1 MPKVSIIGA
10 GNVGS
15 TTALN
20 IVSKQLADIVLLDIN
35 TELAIGKSMDLQD
48 YQSSINGCK
57 SIIGTSDYSLISD
70 SDVIVISA
78 GRARRKGETITREDL
93 AEINSEIIKGI
104 AVKIKE
110 YSPNSIVLTITN
122 PLDKMNLLG
131 YKESGI
137 NRKKVI
143 GVGGLLDTAR
153 LKIIISKELNVPV
166 TLVDAVIKGPHN
178 NDMIPC
184 FSCAKVNGKPVSELI
199 SSEKLN
205 KIKQKVR
212 SRGAEV
218 TKHMGSGYYAI
229 GNVTSQMVESILLD
243 KKELMTVSVCLE
255 GEYGINGVS
264 IGVLIRLGKDGA
276 EIVEVDFSEKKEL
289 IEAAEKMGA

>member
-20 IVSKQLADIVLLDIN
+20 IIQKQLADVVLIDIN
-35 TELAIGKSMDLQD
+35 SDFAIGKAMDLQD
-48 YQSSINGCK
+48 YQSSIDGCK
-57 SIIGTSDYSLISD
+57 QITGGSDYNLIKD

-78 GRARRKGETITREDL
+78 GRTRKKGETITREDL
-93 AEINSEIIKGI
+93 SKINTDIIKGI

-122 PLDKMNLLG
+122 PVDKMNLIVS
-131 YKESGI
+131 KELSD
-137 NRKKVI
+137 RKKAI
-143 GVGGLLDTAR
+143 GVGGLLDSSR
-153 LKIIISKELNVPV
+153 LRLILAEELNVPV
-166 TLVDAVIKGPHN
+166 ALIDAVVKGPHSN
-178 NDMIPC
+178 NMIPC
-184 FSCAKVNGKPVSELI
+184 FSLAKINGKLVSELI
-199 SSEKLN
+199 SSEKLD

-212 SRGAEV
+212 SRGAEI

-229 GNVTSQMVESILLD
+229 GNIALQMVESILLD
-243 KKELMTVSVCLE
+243 KKELMTASVCLE
-255 GEYGINGVS
+255 GEYGINRVS

-276 EIVEVDFSEKKEL
+276 EIIEVDFEEKNSL
-289 IEAAEKMGA
+289 IKAAEKMK